1 MKSRIKSF
9 ALKQVKHEPLLKRKG
24 LHMHN
29 IVLIGSELDEE
40 ISF

>member
-1 MKSRIKSF
+1 MKSRIKSL
-9 ALKQVKHEPLLKRKG
+9 ALKQVKNEPLLKG

-29 IVLIGSELDEE
+29 IVLIGSELDEQ